1 MKKECVFKCQC
12 KGNHYRVIAEFKLC
26 NGKDCIYIV
35 YKERRRMKEGIWATL
50 EGAVAHILTDIEV
63 FNTDNLKYILS

>member
-35 YKERRRMKEGIWATL
+35 YKERRKINNGLWSTL
-50 EGAVAHILTDIEV
+50 EGAVARILTDMKE
-63 FNTDNLKYILS
+63 FNIDNLKYIIQ

>member
-26 NGKDCIYIV
+26 GGKDCIYVV
-35 YKERRRMKEGIWATL
+35 YKERRKMEKGLWSTL
-50 EGAVAHILTDIEV
+50 EGAVAHILTDMKE
-63 FNTDNLKYILS
+63 FNINNLKYIIQ